1 MLAVIFSQQFIHT
14 DDIVLFLLLV
24 AFIGAGLISLISL
37 IYQSIQKKINIQR
50 LVILFFGSLIGLFL
64 LFIALIYLIFGGF

>member
-1 MLAVIFSQQFIHT
+1 MLAVIFVQQFIHT

-64 LFIALIYLIFGGF
+64 LFIVLIYLIFDGY

>member
-1 MLAVIFSQQFIHT
+1 MLAVIFVQQFIHT

-64 LFIALIYLIFGGF
+64 LFITRSAFR

>member
-1 MLAVIFSQQFIHT
+1 MLAVIFAQQFIHT
-14 DDIVLFLLLV
+14 DDIVMFLLFV
-24 AFIGAGLISLISL
+24 AFIGASLIALISL

-64 LFIALIYLIFGGF
+64 LFIALIYLIFDGF

>member
-14 DDIVLFLLLV
+14 EDIVLFLLLV
-24 AFIGAGLISLISL
+24 SFIGAGFISLISL

-50 LVILFFGSLIGLFL
+50 LVTLFFGSFIGLFL

>member
-1 MLAVIFSQQFIHT
+1 MLAVIFVQQFIHT
-14 DDIVLFLLLV
+14 DDIVMFLLFV
-24 AFIGAGLISLISL
+24 AFIGASLIALISL

-64 LFIALIYLIFGGF
+64 LFIALIYLIFDGF

>member
-1 MLAVIFSQQFIHT
+1 MLAVIFVQQFIHT

-37 IYQSIQKKINIQR
+37 IYQSIQKKINIQ
-50 LVILFFGSLIGLFL
+50 
-64 LFIALIYLIFGGF
+64 